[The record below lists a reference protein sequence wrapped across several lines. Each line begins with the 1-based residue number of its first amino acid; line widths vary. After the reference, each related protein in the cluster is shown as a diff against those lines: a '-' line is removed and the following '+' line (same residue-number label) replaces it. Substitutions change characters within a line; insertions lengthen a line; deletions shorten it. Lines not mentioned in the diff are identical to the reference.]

1 MKDKKYNGLY
11 NEYRV
16 GDNVKFRLPYQQHGT
31 EYVVIADFDGWPC
44 DHMECLVVN
53 GALGHYNF
61 KLSSISHEML
71 DKFMGVKQHTI
82 DELEEKKKA
91 IQSEI
96 DELKAK
102 RPFKFGVLC
111 TSVESFNKVK
121 VAEGTELVMFKNCGA
136 VLGQDV
142 DGYIILP
149 PDEGK
154 PYSSK
159 WFDMILHTRSSRM
172 RFQTPCK

>member
-16 GDNVKFRLPYQQHGT
+16 GDNVKFRLPYQEHGT
-31 EYVVIADFDGWPC
+31 DYIVIADFDGWPC
-44 DHMECLVVN
+44 DYMECLIKRSD
-53 GALGHYNF
+53 LG
-61 KLSSISHEML
+61 SIIKNL
-71 DKFMGVKQHTI
+71 YGVKKPTI
-82 DELEEKKKA
+82 DELEQKKKA
-91 IQSEI
+91 IQAEI

-111 TSVESFNKVK
+111 TSVEAFNKVK
-121 VAEGTELVMFKNCGA
+121 VSEEMELVMFKNCGT

-154 PYSSK
+154 PYNSK
-159 WFDMILHTRSSRM
+159 WFDMVLRTRSSRM
-172 RFQTPCK
+172 RFQTTGK